1 MFRKKVRTLQILL
14 FLSTIIAVMCSLFI
28 FKSGTNYNKLLIDSE
43 TYDKLVAT
51 KTFSNE
57 CSYSIFFNDNEIF
70 YDTQNNFYLY
80 SLVSGGINSYNPTVY
95 VVASDGSED
104 NDYKIAFLSDISQD
118 SIARGDS
125 IPLIIY
131 SDNYYFTSELQCTT
145 LPVISINTFEDI
157 TDSKDVKTDMEF
169 SLFDNRNNVSDRLFS
184 SQGQI
189 HVRGASSMVF
199 PKKSYRISLS
209 YMTDNGEEKKSKYSL
224 LGMRK
229 DEDWILYSIYDD
241 PEKIRNIFST
251 NLWKFSAASDNSY
264 NLDTGTEYKYVE
276 LFMNGEYNGLYALGY
291 PMQASQVNI
300 SENNPSAVMYRRL
313 MGYGNELQLE
323 SDGAPASFR
332 IQSKSGRELF
342 SLLREYFIQID
353 KSHADADSLESL
365 IDVDNAADF
374 FLFINLIQGWDN
386 IYKNQNIAIYKGSN
400 SINALYIPWDMDLT
414 WGTSTEKIQYGIT
427 PETNFEFNYEAFY
440 NLLQISPDNT
450 ISLLQKKYDTLR
462 KNAWSDESILA
473 MLDSYEKDIFG
484 SGAYYREM
492 ERWPSGSYIG
502 KSYVGEGDID
512 ENAAYD
518 LTIFKEYVLS
528 RLHYF
533 DNYVATLSADPEYEY
548 STLTFGSDIIHDCVS
563 QLFSDPNELVLLEI
577 NNSSLWN
584 EDYYYEFMAKW
595 GIPSEYV
602 SADAP
607 LKNELEN
614 QYFEYN
620 NESIDDQL
628 LNVNGNTD
636 LIMMFDNDEFSYCD
650 NFFSGNSFET
660 AMGEL
665 VYYQADDGSCGIY
678 LDGNEILTENA
689 FERDFDL
696 RVIHVDA
703 NTREVTRIEEHK
715 VYEE

>member
-1 MFRKKVRTLQILL
+1 MTRNIKRTVQIFILL
-14 FLSTIIAVMCSLFI
+14 FTLIMGIYLYFNVNIGFS
-28 FKSGTNYNKLLIDSE
+28 YNNCVLDDDSF
-43 TYDKLVAT
+43 DNLRSS
-51 KTFSNE
+51 KTFRDDLIS
-57 CSYSIFFNDNEIF
+57 SIALNGEELF
-70 YDTQNNFYLY
+70 YDSTNNFYLY
-80 SLVSGGINSYNPTVY
+80 SLIEDNTFSFNPTVN
-95 VVASDGSED
+95 VLSEHED
-104 NDYKIAFLSDISQD
+104 VKIAFNKVISSDGIKIGQVISVIAYTDEYYQEATLKCTTLPIISIDTSSDVPDSKYESTDMTFTLFDNRSDISQRLISSAG
-118 SIARGDS
+118 SIH
-125 IPLIIY
+125 I
-131 SDNYYFTSELQCTT
+131 
-145 LPVISINTFEDI
+145 
-157 TDSKDVKTDMEF
+157 
-169 SLFDNRNNVSDRLFS
+169 
-184 SQGQI
+184 
-189 HVRGASSMVF
+189 RGASSLVY
-199 PKKSYRISLS
+199 PKRSYRLSLS
-209 YMTDNGEEKKSKYSL
+209 YKSDNGEKKNKQSL
-224 LGMRK
+224 LGMKK

-241 PEKIRNIFST
+241 PEKVRNVFST
-251 NLWKFSAASDNSY
+251 NLWEASAASDNANSL
-264 NLDTGTEYKYVE
+264 NTGTEYKYVE
-276 LFMNGEYNGLYALGY
+276 LFINGEYNGLYALGY

-300 SENNPSAVMYRRL
+300 SENNPNAVMYRRL
-313 MGYGNELQLE
+313 MGYDNELLLE
-323 SDGAPASFR
+323 ADGAPASFR
-332 IQSKSGRELF
+332 IQSKSDRELF
-342 SLLREYFIQID
+342 SLLREYFIQVD
-353 KSHADADSLESL
+353 KSHTDADSLESL
-365 IDVDNAADF
+365 IDIDNSADF

-386 IYKNQNIAIYKGSN
+386 LYKNQNIAIYKGSS
-400 SINALYIPWDMDLT
+400 SIKALYIPWDMDLT

-427 PETNFEFNYEAFY
+427 PKTNFEFNYEAFY

-462 KNAWSDESILA
+462 KNAWSDEAILA

-548 STLTFGSDIIHDCVS
+548 CSLTFGSDVIHDCVS

-660 AMGEL
+660 AIGEL

-696 RVIHVDA
+696 RIIHVDA

>member
-70 YDTQNNFYLY
+70 YFYLY